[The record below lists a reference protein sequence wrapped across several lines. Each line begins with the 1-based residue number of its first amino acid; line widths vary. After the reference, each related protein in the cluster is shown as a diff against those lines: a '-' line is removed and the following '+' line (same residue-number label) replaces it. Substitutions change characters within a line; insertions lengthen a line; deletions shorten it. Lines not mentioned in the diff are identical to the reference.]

1 MSYLYFPGCSL
12 KETGKSY
19 DESLRA
25 IFAKLEIPLVEL
37 PDWNCCGATSYMAV
51 NEMKAYALAARN
63 LALAEETCNGES
75 VVDVVAPCAACYMV
89 LSKVQKYMNEFSE
102 VSETIHG
109 ALNDA
114 GLKYSGKV
122 RMRHPLDVIVNDFG
136 LNALVSKIQK
146 PLTNLKI
153 ASYYGCQLVRPY
165 AEFDDQDDPQTMDLI
180 FKILGAETIDWP
192 LKTRCCG
199 GTLTGTVENV
209 GLRLNDILIREAH
222 KRGANT
228 IATACSLCQFNLECY
243 QNKIQKNYGTENIP
257 VAYFTQIIGMALGIS
272 DKELGLHRSFVSFSK
287 DLIKGGAACQGLK

>member
-63 LALAEETCNGES
+63 LALAEETSKSEVN
-75 VVDVVAPCAACYMV
+75 VVAPCSACYMV
-89 LSKVQKYMNEFSE
+89 LSKVQKYMDEFSE
-102 VSETIHG
+102 ISDTIHG
-109 ALNDA
+109 ALSDA
-114 GLKYSGKV
+114 GLKYTGKV
-122 RMRHPLDVIVNDFG
+122 KMRHPLDVIVNDFG
-136 LNALVSKIQK
+136 LAALHQ
-146 PLTNLKI
+146 KI
-153 ASYYGCQLVRPY
+153 AQPLEGMKIACYYGCQLVRPY

-180 FKILGAETIDWP
+180 LQTLGAETVDWP

-209 GLRLNDILIREAH
+209 GLRLNDILLKEAQ
-222 KRGANT
+222 KRGANA

-243 QNKIQKNYGTENIP
+243 QNKIQKNYGTENVP
-257 VAYFTQIIGMALGIS
+257 VAYFTQIIGMALGLD
-272 DKELGLHRSFVSFSK
+272 DKDLGLHRSFVPFSK
-287 DLIKGGAACQGLK
+287 DLIKGGAHVHA